1 MHAGTGWDVPDHV
14 HDASET
20 NLRKLLLA
28 ESVSAPVTAPM
39 TGVGIVTVTV
49 SGAESAAGTGV
60 VSEPVS
66 VTEIVACHVLATV
79 RAFAEEPALAKRLLP
94 VAVSASEA

>member
-14 HDASET
+14 HDASEP
-20 NLRKLLLA
+20 NLQKLLLA
-28 ESVSAPVTAPM
+28 ESASAPVTARM
-39 TGVGIVTVTV
+39 TGAGIVTVTE
-49 SGAESAAGTGV
+49 SGAEIAAGTGV